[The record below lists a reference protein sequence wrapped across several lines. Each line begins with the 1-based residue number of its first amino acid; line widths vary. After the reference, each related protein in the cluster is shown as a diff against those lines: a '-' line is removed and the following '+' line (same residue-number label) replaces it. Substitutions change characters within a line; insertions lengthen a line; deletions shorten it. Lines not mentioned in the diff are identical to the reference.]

1 MGRKGSTRGGYT
13 EVIHRPNTWEKRWK
27 VKAIWGMQGREG
39 RKRKLRKDRRK
50 LERVIFFPGELRTWN
65 VCLCVWGKKKKR
77 KIQQFLQ
84 QLLAFPTHLCSIKEW
99 GTTVIDL
106 QMDECTFDPRCR
118 WLVNNMGSNGSQYQW
133 MRTEGLTNTKIFF
146 PMLVEKYTRQYK
158 TTEPAFTNYLSFL
171 VNFPV
176 LRLPC
181 HGSIHKCIFFKRE
194 PSVTYLYFSANH
206 MSVDTLHLR
215 CLQFWI
221 RRENECQTAARTS
234 DTHNL
239 LCAPCV
245 LSRQDRYSLAPVAN
259 ALSLPFSISG
269 RRTWSTLFGLSLG
282 TKNTL

>member
-1 MGRKGSTRGGYT
+1 MESKSHLRNAGERGKEKKIKKRQE
-13 EVIHRPNTWEKRWK
+13 EV
-27 VKAIWGMQGREG
+27 GEG
-39 RKRKLRKDRRK
+39 NIFPRRTQNMK
-50 LERVIFFPGELRTWN
+50 CVFVRV
-65 VCLCVWGKKKKR
+65 GKKKEK
-77 KIQQFLQ
+77 KNPTVSP
-84 QLLAFPTHLCSIKEW
+84 ATASFPNTSTVCSIKER

-133 MRTEGLTNTKIFF
+133 MRTKGLTNTKIFF